1 MFKTIRSKLVML
13 FLIILM
19 GTICLSY
26 LLISNTSSAEVAVRK
41 VQVIEKITRDTAE
54 LLMQSRGY
62 QITFVPMFMEKSI
75 EAERTLEKHLI
86 ELQPLL
92 TSERDIALFKEI
104 KVGVDAFAESTLP
117 RFELLTKYKKA
128 TDTPEFLATAD
139 GKRFT
144 ELTNKGR
151 DGFIIISKKA
161 DELSKAIEEE
171 EKASLAKAR
180 KLGITLALVVLII
193 TNLFFWYVASNIKK
207 SLEIATKECQYIGA
221 TKDLMHTI
229 ETHGDDEIAT
239 MMQTVNALLSQ
250 ISHAIDDAKRTAT
263 ENAAVA
269 EELSSTSMQIGKR
282 TEETDQE
289 VDHAVSTTKRVAGIL
304 HDSEENAGRAGS
316 VMQNV
321 ANELNNASSEVLAVS
336 SDLQSVVVNQTD
348 LSARL
353 EQLNQEVTQVQQVLS
368 VIADI
373 AEQTNL
379 LALNAAI
386 EAARAGEHGRGFAV
400 VADEVRKLAERTQ
413 KSLVESNSTVA
424 VITQSVA
431 TSSELM
437 KKNAAEIQS
446 LGNRAENTQQ
456 LMLKTVENMNETASI
471 AQGAAKEAKH
481 GSIEANA
488 MLERV
493 NTIHKLTSTNAR
505 SVEEIA
511 SAAEHLAKLS
521 TNLSNAL
528 SVFKTT
534 A

>member
-1 MFKTIRSKLVML
+1 MFSTIRSKLVML
-13 FLIILM
+13 FLVILL
-19 GTICLSY
+19 GTTCLSY
-26 LLISNTSSAEVAVRK
+26 LLISNTSSAEIAVRK

-75 EAERTLEKHLI
+75 EAERTLARHLT
-86 ELQPLL
+86 ELEPLL

-117 RFELLTKYKKA
+117 RFELLKKYKKA
-128 TDTPEFLATAD
+128 TDTPEFLATED
-139 GKRFT
+139 GKKFT
-144 ELTNKGR
+144 VLTNKGR
-151 DGFIIISKKA
+151 DVFIIISKKA

-171 EKASLAKAR
+171 EKASLANAR
-180 KLGITLALVVLII
+180 KLGIALAFIVLII
-193 TNLFFWYVASNIKK
+193 TNLFFWYVASQIKK
-207 SLEIATKECQYIGA
+207 SLEIATRECEYIGA
-221 TKDLMHTI
+221 NKDLVHTI

-239 MMQTVNALLSQ
+239 MMKTVNALLSQ
-250 ISHAIDDAKRTAT
+250 IRQAIDDAKRTAL

-289 VDHAVSTTKRVAGIL
+289 VDQAVSTTKRVAGIL
-304 HDSEENAGRAGS
+304 HDSEENAERAGT

-321 ANELNNASSEVLAVS
+321 ANDLNNASSEVLAVS
-336 SDLQSVVVNQTD
+336 SDLQTIVVNQTD
-348 LSARL
+348 LSSRL
-353 EQLNQEVTQVQQVLS
+353 EQLNQEVSQVQQVLS

-424 VITQSVA
+424 IITQSVA
-431 TSSELM
+431 TSSDMM
-437 KKNAAEIQS
+437 KKNAKEIQA
-446 LGNRAENTQQ
+446 LGIRAENTQQ
-456 LMLKTVENMNETASI
+456 LMLQTVNNMNETATI
-471 AQGAAKEAKH
+471 AGGAAQEAKH
-481 GSIEANA
+481 GSIEANT

-493 NTIHKLTSTNAR
+493 DTIHKLTSTNAR

-528 SVFKTT
+528 STFKT

>member
-1 MFKTIRSKLVML
+1 
-13 FLIILM
+13 
-19 GTICLSY
+19 
-26 LLISNTSSAEVAVRK
+26 
-41 VQVIEKITRDTAE
+41 
-54 LLMQSRGY
+54 
-62 QITFVPMFMEKSI
+62 
-75 EAERTLEKHLI
+75 
-86 ELQPLL
+86 
-92 TSERDIALFKEI
+92 
-104 KVGVDAFAESTLP
+104 
-117 RFELLTKYKKA
+117 
-128 TDTPEFLATAD
+128 
-139 GKRFT
+139 
-144 ELTNKGR
+144 
-151 DGFIIISKKA
+151 
-161 DELSKAIEEE
+161 
-171 EKASLAKAR
+171 
-180 KLGITLALVVLII
+180 
-193 TNLFFWYVASNIKK
+193 
-207 SLEIATKECQYIGA
+207 
-221 TKDLMHTI
+221 
-229 ETHGDDEIAT
+229 

-250 ISHAIDDAKRTAT
+250 LRHAIDDAKRTAL

-289 VDHAVSTTKRVAGIL
+289 VDQTVTTTKRVATIL
-304 HDSEENAGRAGS
+304 HASEENAGQAGAIMHS
-316 VMQNV
+316 VSK
-321 ANELNNASSEVLAVS
+321 ELDTASAEVLAVS
-336 SDLQSVVVNQTD
+336 SDLQTIVVNQTD

-353 EQLNQEVTQVQQVLS
+353 EQLNHEVSQVEQVLS

-437 KKNAAEIQS
+437 KKNATEIQS
-446 LGNRAENTQQ
+446 LGMRAENTQHV
-456 LMLKTVENMNETASI
+456 MLKTVKNMNETATI
-471 AQGAAKEAKH
+471 AKGAAEEAKH

-521 TNLSNAL
+521 TNLSHAL
-528 SVFKTT
+528 STFKTT